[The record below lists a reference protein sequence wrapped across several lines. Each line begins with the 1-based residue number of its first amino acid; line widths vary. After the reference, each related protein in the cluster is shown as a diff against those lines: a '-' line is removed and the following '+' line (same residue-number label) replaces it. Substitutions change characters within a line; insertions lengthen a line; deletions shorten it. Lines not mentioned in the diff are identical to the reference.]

1 MDDAELTLDALQDGF
16 VVAINLEAKEGA
28 SEAVAKILQGL
39 VAPSMAEPGMKLFLP
54 YRSPKD
60 PNLFFVFELY
70 REEAGRAA
78 HQDSLHFKEAIEELL
93 PRVIRRELVP
103 FVPYGAA

>member
-16 VVAINLEAKEGA
+16 VVAITLQATEGE
-28 SEAVAKILQGL
+28 SEAVAKILQDL

-54 YRSPKD
+54 YRSPTD

-70 REEAGRAA
+70 RGDAGRAA
-78 HQDSLHFKEAIEELL
+78 HQDTPHFKEAIEELL